1 MSPVNSAWTMCK
13 QCSMSLE
20 IVKCVHQKKRKE
32 MRRRETRRHRR
43 RHRPW
48 MQTYSMCLDM
58 TETCVYVFISR
69 FLPFFFFL
77 VHICWFFEDKIHY
90 LWTVHALFTHC
101 ACTITHLKIL
111 KIGPMT
117 LFTHLKIILLQYFQ
131 FSIFSFSN
139 NKFNSNGPIKY
150 VYIILATKN

>member
-1 MSPVNSAWTMCK
+1 MC
-13 QCSMSLE
+13 
-20 IVKCVHQKKRKE
+20 VRG
-32 MRRRETRRHRR
+32 
-43 RHRPW
+43 
-48 MQTYSMCLDM
+48 CLDKYINVQLSLPNKNSLLHPWIH
-58 TETCVYVFISR
+58 VYSTRLVLASLHLR
-69 FLPFFFFL
+69 FHFRHFPPFFFFL
-77 VHICWFFEDKIHY
+77 VHICWFFKDKIHY